1 MAPSKPDG
9 GLAPGESS
17 GARRQARVP
26 LRAVAAVAGWY
37 CSTVVLITTNKLLM
51 STDFGLPVFLT
62 FLHMLVSFCWCE
74 FSANAG
80 WSRRAPLKSWRD
92 ALKVFALSQTLAVSV
107 ALAVASFK
115 YVEVSL
121 EQALAASSPAFTAAA
136 GVVILGKRERAK
148 IWITLV
154 PVMGGAM
161 LAAGGEPRF
170 HALGVCLVFAS
181 NVARGVKSCLQ
192 ELLLGKQAGLDSM
205 SLLRWMSLFSMT
217 TLLPM
222 ACVLEG
228 PGVIATKL
236 AFVRE
241 NRKLGVS
248 LLANCSGAFLVNL
261 TQFAVTGEVGA
272 LSMQVL
278 GNVKNVFTTTVS
290 VFVFQNPVSA
300 QGVLGYTI
308 TTLGAFAFGREK
320 QKERAEAAVAREAG
334 ESQ

>member
-1 MAPSKPDG
+1 MAPSKPDD
-9 GLAPGESS
+9 GLAPGESY
-17 GARRQARVP
+17 GARRPARVP
-26 LRAVAAVAGWY
+26 VRAVAAVGGWY
-37 CSTVVLITTNKLLM
+37 CSTVMLITTNKLLM
-51 STDFGLPVFLT
+51 SGDFGLPVFLT

-74 FSANAG
+74 FSANVG
-80 WSRRAPLKSWRD
+80 WSRRAPLKTWRD
-92 ALKVFALSQTLAVSV
+92 ARKVFALSQTLAVSV

-136 GVVILGKRERAK
+136 GVVILGKRERAR

-192 ELLLGKQAGLDSM
+192 ELLLGKEAGLDSM

-222 ACVLEG
+222 SCFVEG
-228 PGVIATKL
+228 TNVIAEKL
-236 AFVRE
+236 AFVYG
-241 NRKLGVS
+241 NRRLS
-248 LLANCSGAFLVNL
+248 AALAANCSGAFLVNL

-278 GNVKNVFTTTVS
+278 GNVKNVFTTVVS
-290 VFVFQNPVSA
+290 VFVFQNPISI
-300 QGVLGYTI
+300 QGVIGYTI

-320 QKERAEAAVAREAG
+320 QKERAEAAAGTAG
-334 ESQ
+334 ETK

>member
-1 MAPSKPDG
+1 MAPSKPDD
-9 GLAPGESS
+9 GLAPGEYS
-17 GARRQARVP
+17 GARRPARVP
-26 LRAVAAVAGWY
+26 VRAVAAVAGWY
-37 CSTVVLITTNKLLM
+37 CSTVMLITTNKLLM
-51 STDFGLPVFLT
+51 SGDFGLPVFLT

-74 FSANAG
+74 FSANVG
-80 WSRRAPLKSWRD
+80 WSRRAPLKTWRD
-92 ALKVFALSQTLAVSV
+92 ARKVFALSQTLAVSV

-136 GVVILGKRERAK
+136 GVVILGKRELAR

-154 PVMGGAM
+154 PVIGGAM

-192 ELLLGKQAGLDSM
+192 ELLLGKEAGLDSM

-222 ACVLEG
+222 SCFVEG
-228 PGVIATKL
+228 TNVIAEKL
-236 AFVRE
+236 AFVYG
-241 NRKLGVS
+241 NRRLS
-248 LLANCSGAFLVNL
+248 AALAANCSGAFLVNL

-278 GNVKNVFTTTVS
+278 GNVKNVFTTVVS
-290 VFVFQNPVSA
+290 VFVFQNPISA
-300 QGVLGYTI
+300 QGVIGYTI

-320 QKERAEAAVAREAG
+320 QKERAEAAAGTAG
-334 ESQ
+334 ETK

>member
-1 MAPSKPDG
+1 
-9 GLAPGESS
+9 
-17 GARRQARVP
+17 
-26 LRAVAAVAGWY
+26 
-37 CSTVVLITTNKLLM
+37 
-51 STDFGLPVFLT
+51 
-62 FLHMLVSFCWCE
+62 
-74 FSANAG
+74 
-80 WSRRAPLKSWRD
+80 
-92 ALKVFALSQTLAVSV
+92 
-107 ALAVASFK
+107 VASFK

-136 GVVILGKRERAK
+136 GVVILGKRERSR

-192 ELLLGKQAGLDSM
+192 ELLLGKEAGLDSM

-222 ACVLEG
+222 SCFVEG
-228 PGVIATKL
+228 TNVIAEKL
-236 AFVRE
+236 AFVYGNQR
-241 NRKLGVS
+241 LSAALV
-248 LLANCSGAFLVNL
+248 ANCSGAFLVNL

-278 GNVKNVFTTTVS
+278 GNVKNVFTTVVS
-290 VFVFQNPVSA
+290 VFVFQNPISA
-300 QGVLGYTI
+300 QGVIGYTI

-320 QKERAEAAVAREAG
+320 QKERAEAAAGTAG
-334 ESQ
+334 ETK

>member
-1 MAPSKPDG
+1 MAPSKLDG
-9 GLAPGESS
+9 GLPPGESS
-17 GARRQARVP
+17 SARRAVRVP
-26 LRAVAAVAGWY
+26 VRAVAAVAGWY
-37 CSTVVLITTNKLLM
+37 CSTVVLITTNKFLM
-51 STDFGLPVFLT
+51 SGDFGLPVFLT

-74 FSANAG
+74 FSANVG
-80 WSRRAPLKSWRD
+80 WSRRAPPKSWRD
-92 ALKVFALSQTLAVSV
+92 GWKVFALSQTLAVSV

-136 GVVILGKRERAK
+136 GVVILGKSERTE

-161 LAAGGEPRF
+161 LAAGGEPQF
-170 HALGVCLVFAS
+170 HALGVCLVFAA

-192 ELLLGKQAGLDSM
+192 ELLLGKEAGLDSV
-205 SLLRWMSLFSMT
+205 SLLRWMSLFSMI
-217 TLLPM
+217 TLLPLS
-222 ACVLEG
+222 CVWEG
-228 PGVIATKL
+228 TGVIAEKMATLLEKPSLGAAL
-236 AFVRE
+236 A
-241 NRKLGVS
+241 
-248 LLANCSGAFLVNL
+248 ANCSGAFLVNL

-272 LSMQVL
+272 LYMQVL

-308 TTLGAFAFGREK
+308 TTVGAFAFGREK
-320 QKERAEAAVAREAG
+320 QKERVEAAAREAPPTK
-334 ESQ
+334 

>member
-1 MAPSKPDG
+1 MAPSKPDD

-17 GARRQARVP
+17 GARRPARVP
-26 LRAVAAVAGWY
+26 VRAVAAVAGWY
-37 CSTVVLITTNKLLM
+37 CSTVMLITTNKLLM
-51 STDFGLPVFLT
+51 SGDFGLPVFLT

-74 FSANAG
+74 FSANVG
-80 WSRRAPLKSWRD
+80 WSRRAPLKTWRD
-92 ALKVFALSQTLAVSV
+92 ARKVFALSQTLAVSV

-136 GVVILGKRERAK
+136 GVVILGKRERSK

-170 HALGVCLVFAS
+170 HAS

-192 ELLLGKQAGLDSM
+192 ELLLGKEAGLDSM

-222 ACVLEG
+222 SCIVEG
-228 PGVIATKL
+228 TNVIAEKL
-236 AFVRE
+236 AFVYE
-241 NRKLGVS
+241 NRRLGAALV
-248 LLANCSGAFLVNL
+248 ANCSGAFLVNL

-278 GNVKNVFTTTVS
+278 GNVKNVFTTVVS
-290 VFVFQNPVSA
+290 VFVFQNPISA
-300 QGVLGYTI
+300 EGVIGYTI

-320 QKERAEAAVAREAG
+320 QKERAEAAAALG
-334 ESQ
+334 ETK